1 MSHIVT
7 GGSRADGS
15 SVVVAGRQAGV
26 RGKAG
31 RAGSGRSTF
40 LLLLPSLILV
50 GLFVVIPVLT
60 NVIFSL
66 LRVEYYRFKPE
77 LTLENYADIF
87 TFGAWKFTL
96 ETMVKTLGMAALVL
110 GMVILGAYPIAYLL
124 GRKIK
129 SPVIQTFILL
139 LCILPFWT
147 SYIIRMITWVPLLA
161 STGVINSI
169 LIGAGIIREPI
180 TSLLFSYQSM
190 VIVQFFLWVVF
201 MIGPIFWM
209 ISRIPEEV
217 MEASLN
223 LGASPLKRFLT
234 ITLPLS
240 VPGIATGTLFVF
252 VMIMSDFATP
262 RIVGGGHYFLFS
274 SYVANSMQ
282 NSEFALAGAYS
293 TILTVTTLIF
303 VYLLT
308 RLVDLRKEL

>member
-1 MSHIVT
+1 MVS
-7 GGSRADGS
+7 
-15 SVVVAGRQAGV
+15 
-26 RGKAG
+26 
-31 RAGSGRSTF
+31 
-40 LLLLPSLILV
+40 
-50 GLFVVIPVLT
+50 LFVVIPVLT
-60 NVIFSL
+60 NVVFSL
-66 LRVEYYRFKPE
+66 LRMQYYRFLPE

-87 TFGAWKFTL
+87 TMGAWKFTA
-96 ETMVKTLGMAALVL
+96 ETMAKTLGMAALVL
-110 GMVILGAYPIAYLL
+110 ALVIIGAYPIAYLL

-129 SPVIQTFILL
+129 SPVWQTFILL

-161 STGVINSI
+161 STGVVNSFLMWLGVI
-169 LIGAGIIREPI
+169 KEPI
-180 TSLLFSYQSM
+180 TSLLFSYQAM
-190 VIVQFFLWVVF
+190 VIVQSFLWVVF

-209 ISRIPEEV
+209 IARIPEEV

-234 ITLPLS
+234 ITLPMS

-262 RIVGGGHYFLFS
+262 RIIGGGHYFLFS

-282 NSEFALAGAYS
+282 NSEFALASAYS
-293 TILTVTTLIF
+293 TLLTLTTLFF

-308 RLVDLRKEL
+308 RFVDLRKEL